1 MTRALT
7 HGRFAR
13 RSTAPELMDTDCRD
27 YEDYRSCIRDLS
39 RVNAVTR
46 THAALLPWLTAS
58 LNDARRF
65 SLLDVG
71 CGYGDLLRAVA
82 RWAERRGIE
91 AALTGIDLNP
101 WSERAASEMTQT
113 ASIRYVTGDVFA
125 HEPDP
130 PADLIVS
137 SQFAHH
143 LDDTGLI
150 RFLRWMEARA
160 VRGWLV
166 LDLRR
171 HWLPYYGFPLLA
183 RAMLWHRFIRYDG
196 QISIA
201 RSLSIDEWNSVL
213 GAAGLAAFATVRKHF
228 PFRIAVS
235 RIR

>member
-1 MTRALT
+1 MMRELT
-7 HGRFAR
+7 AGRFVT
-13 RSTAPELMDTDCRD
+13 RSSAAELMDTDCRD

-39 RVNAVTR
+39 RVNALTR
-46 THAALLPWLTAS
+46 THAVLPPWLRAT
-58 LNDARRF
+58 LDGARHF

-101 WSERAASEMTQT
+101 WSARVASETTQA

-125 HEPDP
+125 YEPDP
-130 PADLIVS
+130 APDLIVS

-143 LDDTGLI
+143 LDDAALI
-150 RFLRWMEARA
+150 RFLQWMEARA

-171 HWLPYYGFPLLA
+171 HWFPYYGFPLLA

-201 RSLSIDEWNSVL
+201 RSLTVNEWNSVL
-213 GAAGLAAFATVRKHF
+213 EAAELSGLATVRKHP

>member
-1 MTRALT
+1 
-7 HGRFAR
+7 
-13 RSTAPELMDTDCRD
+13 MDTDCRD
-27 YEDYRSCIRDLS
+27 YEDYRGCIRDLS

-46 THAALLPWLTAS
+46 THAALLPWVKAVLAGAS
-58 LNDARRF
+58 RF

-71 CGYGDLLRAVA
+71 CGYGDLLRAIA

-101 WSERAASEMTQT
+101 WSVRAASEATRA

-125 HEPDP
+125 YEPDP
-130 PADLIVS
+130 PPDLIVS
-137 SQFAHH
+137 SQFSHH
-143 LDDTGLI
+143 LDDTTLT
-150 RFLRWMEARA
+150 RFLQWMEARA

-171 HWLPYYGFPLLA
+171 HWFPYYGFPLLS
-183 RAMLWHRFIRYDG
+183 RVMLWHRFIRYDG

-201 RSLSIDEWNSVL
+201 RSLIINEWNSVL
-213 GAAGLAAFATVRKHF
+213 DAAGLSGVATVRKHP

-235 RIR
+235 RVR